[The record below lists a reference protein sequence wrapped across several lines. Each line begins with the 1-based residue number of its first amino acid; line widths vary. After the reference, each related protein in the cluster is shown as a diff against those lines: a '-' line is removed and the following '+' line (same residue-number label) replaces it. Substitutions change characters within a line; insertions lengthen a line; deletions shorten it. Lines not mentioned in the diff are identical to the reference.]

1 MYKDISITVI
11 LNVYKRLDNLPIQL
25 EAIQSQTIKP
35 KEILIWQNKGN
46 LEMPEK
52 FFNKAYV
59 SVNNK
64 NYGVWARFAFAL
76 NAKTEYV
83 CIFDDDTIPGKRWFE
98 NCIDTMKNFEGL
110 LGTRGLKFKS
120 KKRYTPNIGFGWDN
134 PNNEVEK
141 VDIVGHSWFF
151 KREWLG
157 AFWRELPP
165 INSSLIAGEDI
176 HFSYSI
182 QKHLGL
188 GTYVPPH
195 PLNDTELW
203 GSNSKLAVLLGN
215 DNEGISN
222 KEDSIKKFNESLKYY
237 TDRDFKLC
245 FENEEQIK
253 KEIIIGGGLSSII
266 FLKKILKK
274 NQKIYKLVQELN
286 NRLKKIG
293 IYF

>member
-25 EAIQSQTIKP
+25 DAIQSQTIKP

-46 LEMPEK
+46 LELPEK

-83 CIFDDDTIPGKRWFE
+83 CIFDDDTIPGERWFE

-134 PNNEVEK
+134 PNSKVEK

-165 INSSLIAGEDI
+165 INSSVIAGEDI
-176 HFSYSI
+176 HFSYAI

-195 PLNDTELW
+195 PLNEPELW

-222 KEDSIKKFNESLKYY
+222 KEDSIKKFNTSLK
-237 TDRDFKLC
+237 LL
-245 FENEEQIK
+245 NEAHITTFSF
-253 KEIIIGGGLSSII
+253 GSG
-266 FLKKILKK
+266 
-274 NQKIYKLVQELN
+274 
-286 NRLKKIG
+286 
-293 IYF
+293 